1 MASPIITT
9 YTRYKSM
16 QDDFANFLGQTGRL
30 CQAPSHLLQKP
41 EDLSEKDA
49 SAQLNTDDGPH
60 RKRRLKGKER
70 KAAQAKANPEAST
83 KAKDTKTHKLYVNNY
98 LSLSQHIAASKSVHA
113 ISKSS
118 LFEYI
123 VPKGL
128 I

>member
-1 MASPIITT
+1 MALPIVTT
-9 YTRYKSM
+9 YARYKSM

-41 EDLSEKDA
+41 EDPQEKDA

-60 RKRRLKGKER
+60 RKGRPKGKER
-70 KAAQAKANPEAST
+70 KVAQAKANPEAST

-98 LSLSQHIAASKSVHA
+98 VSLAQHVATSKSVHA

-118 LFEYI
+118 LFEYVI
-123 VPKGL
+123 PKGL